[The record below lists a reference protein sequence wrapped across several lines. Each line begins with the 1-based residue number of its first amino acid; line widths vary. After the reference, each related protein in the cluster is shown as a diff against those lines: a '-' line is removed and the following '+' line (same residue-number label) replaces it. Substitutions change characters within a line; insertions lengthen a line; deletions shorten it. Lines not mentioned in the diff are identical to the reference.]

1 MRKLITALI
10 FAGAVCVTS
19 NPYLPET
26 PSCAAETLFE
36 AVSIWDGSIDTSW
49 YSADQAELHINTAA
63 QLAGIGELLE
73 NGTSMLGQTIILDA
87 DLVLNDISAYDKWAS
102 TPPANEWEEIGNP
115 IRFPFEG
122 TFDGGG
128 HTITGMYGNGIF
140 GGISEN
146 SCIRNLHLDYAFL
159 DVRSSGYNGG
169 IVMCCKGGTIM
180 GCSVEGT
187 SSRKWAFSNTDYTGG
202 ICGLLQGG
210 SITDCRVSGEMN
222 FTSTSASDVFAH
234 AYIGG
239 ICGRSESGIIRR
251 CGSEMAISYTGSYY
265 MKIGGICGEV
275 VLDGAVIEDC
285 FCRADIIAQN
295 AREDGCGAGGI
306 AGLVNYGVTLKN
318 CYPIGAVDA
327 RTRTGYLGG
336 IVGHYGGDQISNT
349 YHVGMV
355 RSQSHEGGLVGT
367 CWEEDVLEHCYYL
380 AEDAE
385 RGVGE
390 TRVSDKGTA
399 ESMEYLQSEEFAAV
413 LGESFVY
420 NEGSYPLLA
429 WELGGSEMLM
439 GDVNEDGTLSV
450 LDVILLQKVLLGREK
465 LTETGG
471 KLADLAADSAV
482 DGFDLAV
489 LKRRLLD
496 PDMVK

>member
-1 MRKLITALI
+1 MRKFITAVIL
-10 FAGAVCVTS
+10 AGVLCVPS
-19 NPYLPET
+19 NPYSPET
-26 PSCAAETLFE
+26 PVYAAETLFE
-36 AVSIWDGSIDTSW
+36 ATPVWDRSTDTSW

-102 TPPANEWEEIGNP
+102 TPPANEWEEIGTP
-115 IRFPFEG
+115 IRSFFDG

-169 IVMCCKGGTIM
+169 IVMCCKGGTII

-187 SSRKWAFSNTDYTGG
+187 SSRKWAFSDIDYIGG

-222 FTSTSASDVFAH
+222 FTSTSASDVFVH

-275 VLDGAVIEDC
+275 VLDGAVIENC

-295 AREDGCGAGGI
+295 AREDGCAAGGI
-306 AGLVNYGVTLKN
+306 AGLVNAGVTLKN
-318 CYPIGAVDA
+318 CYHIGAVDA
-327 RTRTGYLGG
+327 KIRTGYLGG

-367 CWEEDVLEHCYYL
+367 CWEEDVLELCYYL

-385 RGVGE
+385 RGVGD
-390 TRVSDKGTA
+390 TRLSDKGTA

-420 NEGSYPLLA
+420 NEGGYPFLV

-439 GDVNEDGTLSV
+439 GDVNEDGTLSA
-450 LDVILLQKVLLGREK
+450 LDVILLQKVLLGQEK

-471 KLADLAADSAV
+471 KLADLAADGAV

-489 LKRRLLD
+489 LKRMLLH
-496 PDMVK
+496 